1 MVGLLQG
8 RGTKGRRIEGGW
20 GTERRM
26 VVWRKVGGAD
36 EGKGQV
42 LGVGRKVGSRN
53 GSRGC
58 CATINTPRDATRHV
72 LLFSTFR
79 SFFFSPSRSA
89 ASSLFPTPCACS
101 FFFSL
106 YYSLIPR
113 LSLSLCLFFPFLM
126 LSFPSAPWLYLP
138 PPTRLSSRFSTP
150 FLFSGN
156 LAVFFIF

>member
-1 MVGLLQG
+1 M
-8 RGTKGRRIEGGW
+8 
-20 GTERRM
+20 
-26 VVWRKVGGAD
+26 
-36 EGKGQV
+36 

-53 GSRGC
+53 GSHGC

-113 LSLSLCLFFPFLM
+113 LSLSLFSPSL
-126 LSFPSAPWLYLP
+126 LSFSDALVSISPLALSSSLLDSLLVFP
-138 PPTRLSSRFSTP
+138 PPFSFLVISPSSSFFDP
-150 FLFSGN
+150 F
-156 LAVFFIF
+156 

>member
-1 MVGLLQG
+1 M
-8 RGTKGRRIEGGW
+8 
-20 GTERRM
+20 
-26 VVWRKVGGAD
+26 
-36 EGKGQV
+36 

-113 LSLSLCLFFPFLM
+113 LSLSLFSPSL
-126 LSFPSAPWLYLP
+126 LSFSDALVSISPLALSSSLLDSLLVFP
-138 PPTRLSSRFSTP
+138 PPFSFLVISPSSSFFDP
-150 FLFSGN
+150 F
-156 LAVFFIF
+156 